1 MSGVDPRIAR
11 TRAAVLR
18 TATDLL
24 VDGGPS
30 AVTIDAIVARSGVAK
45 STIYRHWD
53 SRDDVLVAVIE
64 NCAPHIEPPDEA
76 LGFEQS
82 LRQLVA
88 TFREMLSD
96 PDWMRVLPALL
107 TLRTQKHGVADLE
120 QRIEARQERAIE
132 TVMRRGVAE
141 GRVRPDFDLDEA
153 TALLVGPLTF
163 AVLVGKPEVDEAF
176 TDQIIDAF
184 LASYAV
190 ADDAER

>member
-45 STIYRHWD
+45 STIYRHWE

-64 NCAPHIEPPDEA
+64 SCAPHIEPPDES
-76 LGFEQS
+76 LGFEPA
-82 LRQLVA
+82 LRQFMAAV
-88 TFREMLSD
+88 REMLND

-120 QRIEARQERAIE
+120 QRIEARQEHAIE
-132 TVMRRGVAE
+132 SVLRRGVTE

-163 AVLVGKPEVDEAF
+163 AVLIGKPAVDEAF
-176 TDQIIDAF
+176 TDRVIDAF
-184 LASYAV
+184 LATHAV
-190 ADDAER
+190 ADAKH